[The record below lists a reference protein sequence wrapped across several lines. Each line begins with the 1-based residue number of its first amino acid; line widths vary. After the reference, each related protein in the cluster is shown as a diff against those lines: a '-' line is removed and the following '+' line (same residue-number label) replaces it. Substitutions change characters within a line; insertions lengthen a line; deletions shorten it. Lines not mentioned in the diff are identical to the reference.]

1 MDAERYL
8 AANRRRWD
16 ERVAIHR
23 RSDFY
28 DVAGF
33 LAGGSALEPVER
45 EELGAV
51 AGGTLLHLQCHFGL
65 DTLSW
70 ARLGATVTGLDFSGE
85 AVREARALAREAG
98 LAGEFVEADVY
109 DAVAALGGRA
119 FDVVYTGKGA
129 LNWLPD
135 VGRWAETAAALVA
148 PGGRFYLLEF
158 HPFGDVFD
166 NEADSLRL
174 RYPYFAR
181 AEPLRAHDPGSYADA
196 AAETVHNEAYEW
208 LHPLGEVVSA
218 LAAAGLTVEFLH
230 EFDYT
235 LYERFRFMRRE
246 GRAWTLPQHRA
257 SVPLLYSIRARKP
270 AS

>member
-28 DVAGF
+28 DVGGF
-33 LAGGSALEPVER
+33 LAGDSALEPVER
-45 EELGAV
+45 AELGAV
-51 AGGTLLHLQCHFGL
+51 AGGTLVHLQCHFGL

-70 ARLGATVTGLDFSGE
+70 ARLGAAVTGLDFSGE

-135 VGRWAETAAALVA
+135 VGRWAETAAALTA

-181 AEPLRAHDPGSYADA
+181 AEPLRAHDPGSYVDA

-246 GRAWTLPQHRA
+246 GRAWTLPEHRA

-270 AS
+270 A